1 VFAVPQSLPT
11 SLPTNSGINPDPAPG
26 DPDLTPGVIG
36 PPGGV
41 EGSCPLGSLCG
52 AAAPLPDPVPATVR
66 IGGDIKEP
74 QLIENRPPVYP
85 PMAQAARVGGR
96 VVLEAH
102 VGPDG
107 RVREITIVESHA
119 LFNEAALASVRSRRY
134 EPLRL
139 NGVPTD
145 FLITITVAFSVR

>member
-1 VFAVPQSLPT
+1 
-11 SLPTNSGINPDPAPG
+11 
-26 DPDLTPGVIG
+26 
-36 PPGGV
+36 
-41 EGSCPLGSLCG
+41 
-52 AAAPLPDPVPATVR
+52 
-66 IGGDIKEP
+66 
-74 QLIENRPPVYP
+74 
-85 PMAQAARVGGR
+85 MAQAARVGGR